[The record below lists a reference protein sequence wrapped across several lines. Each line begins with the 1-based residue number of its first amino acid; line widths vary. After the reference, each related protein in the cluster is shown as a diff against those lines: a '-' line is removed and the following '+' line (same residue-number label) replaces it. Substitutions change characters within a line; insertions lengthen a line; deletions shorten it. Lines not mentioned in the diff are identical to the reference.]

1 MNRLLRGTAQTVQPY
16 LAGYAAVLFCTH
28 PLAGLAILAVTFV
41 RPEVGVGGVIA
52 AVAAKLVCR
61 SAGYSEAEE
70 RSALCN
76 ALLVGLAIAFG
87 FRLSLLSLGLAVSGG
102 VFAALVTRV
111 LAGWIHRL
119 NHLPVLSLGFV
130 LVTWLFLAICRDIP
144 GIEAAPP
151 TLYWHLAP
159 NWMNS
164 FFVSLGWFLFTP
176 DPLAGG
182 VMFAVLLASSRY
194 LALLCVAGYLIGAL
208 TLVLLGSTVQPEI
221 AGFNFILAAI
231 AVGGVYS
238 FPDRVSF
245 AWALFAAFA
254 AALLC
259 MGFPALLGRL
269 GVPPLALPFLLATW
283 LVLGALAA
291 RSHERRPHLLL
302 DSPSL
307 PERGLLAARLARA
320 RLIEPGSYPV
330 GVPFSGDWKVSQA
343 YDGPHTHRGL
353 WRHAYDFLLVDPHGQ
368 SFRGEGRQLDDY
380 HCFGIPVLA
389 PVAGQVWR
397 CRDDLPDNRPGELDV
412 RAGRN
417 FGNYVMLRTADGAF
431 ALLGHLKQGSLAVKA
446 GQWLEIGM
454 PVAAC
459 GNSGRSTQ
467 PHLHLQLQASDE
479 LGAPTRPFHLRS
491 VLVKRRERS
500 GPWFHLSC
508 RPAEGDIVCNAMRDH
523 GLAAALHLSAGRT
536 LGFRDEFDKLHQLRI
551 EVGLLGQFRMVSAE
565 GSSAAFE
572 ETPNVLAVYDK
583 KGRPSPLLDAWVLAL
598 GLTPFSNGAQRWD
611 DAPQV
616 ELAPLSLGQRL
627 LLPVLRPFG
636 ANFTSNYERHWD
648 EVERAWRQTGR
659 HRLQLLPGV
668 DLTVISEA
676 LIDLQYGCRQI
687 SVSNGILRLKF
698 MLAEVGALGDVGIP
712 RQTISL
718 APEPTA
724 GQRHAPAARRPT
736 EVTQTG

>member
-1 MNRLLRGTAQTVQPY
+1 MTRLLRGAAQTVQPY
-16 LAGYAAVLFCTH
+16 LLGYAAVLFCTH
-28 PLAGLAILAVTFV
+28 PLAGLAILAITFV
-41 RPEVGVGGVIA
+41 RPEVGLGGVIA
-52 AVAAKLVCR
+52 AVAAHLVCR
-61 SAGYSEAEE
+61 SAKYSEAEE

-76 ALLVGLAIAFG
+76 ALLVGLAIGFG
-87 FRLSLLSLGLAVSGG
+87 FRFSPISLGLAVSGG
-102 VFAALVTRV
+102 VFGALVTRV

-130 LVTWLFLAICRDIP
+130 LVTWLFLAICRDVPAIA
-144 GIEAAPP
+144 AAPP
-151 TLYWHLAP
+151 TLYWHVAP
-159 NWMNS
+159 NWLNS

-194 LALLCVAGYLIGAL
+194 LALLCVAGYVVGAL
-208 TLVLLGSTVQPEI
+208 TLALLGSTVRAEV

-231 AVGGVYS
+231 AIGGVYS

-259 MGFPALLGRL
+259 MGFPGLLGRL
-269 GVPPLALPFLLATW
+269 GVPPLALPFVLATW

-302 DSPSL
+302 DRPSL
-307 PERGLLAARLARA
+307 PEKSLLSARLARA

-330 GVPFSGDWKVSQA
+330 SVPFSGDWKVSQA
-343 YDGPHTHRGL
+343 FDGPHTHRGP

-412 RAGRN
+412 RAGHN
-417 FGNYVMLRTADGAF
+417 FGNYVLLRTADGAF
-431 ALLGHLKQGSLAVKA
+431 ALLAHLKQGSLSVRA
-446 GQWLEIGM
+446 GQWLEIGA

-459 GNSGRSTQ
+459 GNSGRSPQ
-467 PHLHLQLQASDE
+467 PHIHLQLQTTDE
-479 LGAPTRPFHLRS
+479 IGAPTRPFHLRS

-508 RPAEGDIVCNAMRDH
+508 RPTEGDILCSALRDH
-523 GLAAALHLSAGRT
+523 GLATALHLSAGRT
-536 LGFRDEFDKLHQLRI
+536 LGFRDEFDTLHELRI
-551 EVGLLGQFRMVSAE
+551 EVGLLGQFRVTSGE
-565 GSSAAFE
+565 GSSSAAFE
-572 ETPNVLAVYDK
+572 ETPNVLAFYDK
-583 KGRPSPLLDAWVLAL
+583 KGRHSPLLDAWVLAL
-598 GLTPFSNGAQRWD
+598 GLTPFSSAAQRWE
-611 DAPQV
+611 DAPQAEV
-616 ELAPLSLGQRL
+616 ALLSLGQRL
-627 LLPVLRPFG
+627 LLPILRPFG
-636 ANFTSNYERHWD
+636 ANFTSRYERHWD
-648 EVERAWRQTGR
+648 EAEVAWRQIGR
-659 HRLQLLPGV
+659 HRLRLLPGIDV
-668 DLTVISEA
+668 KVESEA

-687 SVSNGILRLKF
+687 AISNGVLRSKF
-698 MLAEVGALGDVGIP
+698 MLAEIGAVGDVGIP
-712 RQTISL
+712 RQIISL
-718 APEPTA
+718 APELTA
-724 GQRHAPAARRPT
+724 VRPHAPAARRPT
-736 EVTQTG
+736 EVS